1 MSSPAYTET
10 PQASA
15 AELFTRLEEHMA
27 EYADLHSALALL
39 NWDQETYMPRGGA
52 EGRGRQ
58 LRTLSGL
65 AHRHF
70 TDASV
75 GRLLDALESRRD
87 ELQPLQ
93 QRAVA
98 VLRRDYEREI
108 RVPESLVRELAEAQ
122 SVGMEAWKVARE
134 KSDFPIFRPHLEKL
148 LGLKRRL
155 ADIWGYAESP
165 YDALHDAHERGST
178 AAKLRPVFERLREG
192 LVPLLG
198 RIREAGRTPRRD
210 FLRRRYDLTRQWDFT
225 LEVLRDVGFNF
236 DEGRQDRSVHP
247 FSTGIGEGDVRITT
261 RLREDD
267 LTVILGSTIHEA
279 GHALYDQAMDRKAVG
294 VILAEATSL
303 GIHESQSRLW
313 ENLVGLSQ
321 PFLEH
326 YLPRLRELFPEQL
339 ADVTARELY
348 EAVNVVE
355 PSLIR
360 VEADEVTYNLHVLVR
375 FELELALVE
384 GTLAVADLP
393 GAWNDR
399 YEAYLGVRPA
409 NDAEGCLQDIHWSMG
424 AVGYFPTYTL
434 GNLYSVPFFEAARKD
449 VPGLGTHITPAIMQQ
464 LREWLRQQV
473 HRTGRSETAEEISV
487 RITGEP
493 LTPEPFLA
501 YLNAK
506 YSDLYRLG

>member
-1 MSSPAYTET
+1 
-10 PQASA
+10 
-15 AELFTRLEEHMA
+15 
-27 EYADLHSALALL
+27 
-39 NWDQETYMPRGGA
+39 
-52 EGRGRQ
+52 
-58 LRTLSGL
+58 
-65 AHRHF
+65 
-70 TDASV
+70 
-75 GRLLDALESRRD
+75 
-87 ELQPLQ
+87 
-93 QRAVA
+93 
-98 VLRRDYEREI
+98 
-108 RVPESLVRELAEAQ
+108 
-122 SVGMEAWKVARE
+122 
-134 KSDFPIFRPHLEKL
+134 
-148 LGLKRRL
+148 
-155 ADIWGYAESP
+155 
-165 YDALHDAHERGST
+165 
-178 AAKLRPVFERLREG
+178 
-192 LVPLLG
+192 
-198 RIREAGRTPRRD
+198 
-210 FLRRRYDLTRQWDFT
+210 
-225 LEVLRDVGFNF
+225 VLRDVGFNF

-321 PFLEH
+321 PFLEY

-399 YEAYLGVRPA
+399 YEAYLGVRPS

-424 AVGYFPTYTL
+424 ALGYFPTYTL
-434 GNLYSVPFFEAARKD
+434 GNLYSVPFFEAAKKD
-449 VPGLGTHITPAIMQQ
+449 VPGLGTQITPAIMQQ

-487 RITGEP
+487 RITGQP

-506 YSDLYRLG
+506 YSDLYQLG